1 VIRTVDAESVKA
13 CCASFYGVDAVTL
26 LLGESYHPGG
36 ATLTRRLADRLGL
49 RTGERVLDV
58 AAGIGTSAMLLAT
71 EHDVDV
77 LGIDLGSTQVAR
89 ATARAEH
96 AGLTSRVCFQIGD
109 AERLPVDDAS
119 VDAAICECSFCTFPD
134 KTVAAT
140 EFARVLRPDG
150 RLGITDVWLDPDR
163 LDPELRGL
171 AGRVACLADAR
182 PIAELT
188 ATLGRAGFTVAHLE
202 RHDQALADTID
213 QITTRLRALRI
224 ADLPSCEAST
234 SPGPSNSPAAPPT
247 PSDAAMPATSSSSPP
262 NRHRRPQRPQRS
274 VPTRRHNSTDPRP
287 AVRPGQASIR
297 DRALAK

>member
-1 VIRTVDAESVKA
+1 VIRAVDAESVKA

-89 ATARAEH
+89 AAARAEH
-96 AGLTSRVCFQIGD
+96 AGLTSRVRFQIGD

-188 ATLGRAGFTVAHLE
+188 ATLGRVGFTVAHLE

-213 QITTRLRALRI
+213 QITTRMRALRI
-224 ADLPSCEAST
+224 ADLPLLRGVDLTRAIELARR
-234 SPGPSNSPAAPPT
+234 AADT
-247 PSDAAMPATSSSSPP
+247 VRRGDAGYLLLVATKPSPP
-262 NRHRRPQRPQRS
+262 
-274 VPTRRHNSTDPRP
+274 P
-287 AVRPGQASIR
+287 ADG
-297 DRALAK
+297 RAAAGVS